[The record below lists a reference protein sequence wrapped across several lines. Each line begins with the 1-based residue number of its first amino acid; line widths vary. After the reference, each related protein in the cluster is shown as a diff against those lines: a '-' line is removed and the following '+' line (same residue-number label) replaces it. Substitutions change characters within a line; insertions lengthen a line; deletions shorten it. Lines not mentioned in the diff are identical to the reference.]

1 MYKKKFHGGLK
12 LLLLLL
18 FTMLLGICST
28 CYAEDNI
35 WLLDDSDYFEW
46 YYDYLLNNSNL
57 NSTYKTRIQNIGKSS
72 FGASFYNAWNSA
84 MINKGFSN
92 CLYTNCAIISRQTSS
107 NLAFLL
113 ILHNAGSPGVLDL
126 GFLYLWGDYVY
137 GTYPNSGNIYLL
149 KITIDSNGNIIS
161 NNTFET
167 VSNTSSG
174 SSQGSYSFND
184 DHSVLTLQN
193 SGFAGIPQGY
203 TKSDYIN
210 GNAQTVIFSSIGGNF
225 IPSDS
230 QPENPS
236 GDSSGDIGGN
246 TGTITNPSGD
256 ITGNIDLSGIENGIT
271 NINNNLNNI
280 ENKIPTSGDIQNA
293 IGQATE
299 NYWGSSGDLTGDEQE
314 VAIAENLNN
323 IMTELSG
330 EFSQNEVF
338 TSLESAESG
347 FLDLFR
353 NEHEESYYDLA
364 FEWEDF
370 EYNGT
375 TLIPGGSI
383 NISQMCRDN
392 VQLGY
397 IQSIIRVI
405 FNFTVA
411 FTLIY
416 QIWNLILATLGIDN
430 PYLYENYN
438 EVDRL
443 DPTTGEVSTR
453 LYRKKRIFWR

>member
-1 MYKKKFHGGLK
+1 MFSLETKKKAGYGA
-12 LLLLLL
+12 LLLVLL

-280 ENKIPTSGDIQNA
+280 ENKIPSSGEIQSVISGEVGKITETLTVQPNLEDTTITSGDIENALGFTLESDRYANFWLQLTNGLKNALLGEKRTIEVSFQNRSWTIDLDNFA
-293 IGQATE
+293 VLPAWLKIIVMPFSTCFFT
-299 NYWGSSGDLTGDEQE
+299 WILVRWWKLIIDKLSSGNVDALLK
-314 VAIAENLNN
+314 EN
-323 IMTELSG
+323 S
-330 EFSQNEVF
+330 
-338 TSLESAESG
+338 
-347 FLDLFR
+347 
-353 NEHEESYYDLA
+353 EE
-364 FEWEDF
+364 
-370 EYNGT
+370 G
-375 TLIPGGSI
+375 
-383 NISQMCRDN
+383 IS
-392 VQLGY
+392 
-397 IQSIIRVI
+397 
-405 FNFTVA
+405 
-411 FTLIY
+411 
-416 QIWNLILATLGIDN
+416 NLL
-430 PYLYENYN
+430 
-438 EVDRL
+438 
-443 DPTTGEVSTR
+443 
-453 LYRKKRIFWR
+453 